1 MAKTMT
7 AIMAATA
14 VDDELITW
22 DTPVAEVMPQ
32 FQLSDAAATGLST
45 LMPLVMAVS
54 KTRAT
59 SLLWSPVGPWSEGRL
74 LPLTPSDSLSWCS
87 WGAPEPFYRP
97 SFHRNPLP
105 R

>member
-22 DTPVAEVMPQ
+22 DTPVVEVMPQ

-45 LMPLVMAVS
+45 LNEKCHWSGPCQRQGYL
-54 KTRAT
+54 RG
-59 SLLWSPVGPWSEGRL
+59 SL
-74 LPLTPSDSLSWCS
+74 
-87 WGAPEPFYRP
+87 AP
-97 SFHRNPLP
+97 
-105 R
+105 